1 MAVKTVFLFEVGV
14 EGDRRGPPAS
24 GGDGESEWWL
34 SLQEPAP
41 SPPNPAAAATAAAI
55 DELTVI
61 TDESGEEATLTDV
74 VVSAVA
80 AAEATA
86 VAGEGGMMT

>member
-14 EGDRRGPPAS
+14 EGDRRGPPAR

-41 SPPNPAAAATAAAI
+41 GPAPNPAAAAAATAAAI

-61 TDESGEEATLTDV
+61 TDESGDDATLTDV

-80 AAEATA
+80 AAEA
-86 VAGEGGMMT
+86 AGEGGMMT